1 MMLPSHGGLIC
12 IRKTNLEILLI
23 LFVIAVAL
31 APLTHFLP
39 SKRQR
44 QVAKL
49 REYAAVHGLFV
60 EFRNLPGSD
69 ISITGSAQ
77 RAQQMIYYGKRLPPS
92 RREPRSRLAWL
103 PGERGWKGQG
113 HRQPAPACS
122 EKFPAHILASSQ
134 EEGSCGVYWL
144 EPGTEQD
151 VQCIVDALE
160 AWAEELIGASGT

>member
-1 MMLPSHGGLIC
+1 M
-12 IRKTNLEILLI
+12 EILFI

-69 ISITGSAQ
+69 VSITGAAQ
-77 RAQQMIYYGKRLPPS
+77 RAQQIIYYGKRLPPS
-92 RREPRSRLAWL
+92 RREPRPRLAWL
-103 PGERGWKGQG
+103 PGEQGWRGQG
-113 HRQPAPACS
+113 HRLPAPRCIEA
-122 EKFPAHILASSQ
+122 FPPQILACSQ

-151 VQCIVDALE
+151 VRCIVDAVE
-160 AWAEELIGASGT
+160 AWKGDLTGASAG